1 MRWRWA
7 PGAALRER
15 AGPDA
20 EVTSVDIILVCQVCA
35 AKESKRVI
43 QNDNVSRDFLGAHNL
58 GAAPFTPFVKGAGL
72 HCAQQTVQYWTNF
85 PCGKSELV

>member
-43 QNDNVSRDFLGAHNL
+43 QNDNVSRDFWGAHNL
-58 GAAPFTPFVKGAGL
+58 GAATFTPFVKGAGL
-72 HCAQQTVQYWTNF
+72 HCAEPPVQEWN
-85 PCGKSELV
+85 KSPYEKSGIA